1 MYNGPIIDT
10 HMHIWDLN
18 NPPTWLTRLS
28 GGVLNHRFEVPDYL
42 KMCQNQPI
50 SHAIYIECGGFP
62 QNRVLE
68 TKWVQ
73 QQADKFG
80 FPQGIVAFAQLDHP
94 DVEQTLQQQVD
105 CRNLKAIRMPLNFV
119 AGSFGAERDDY
130 MQDPSWRKGFSLLEK
145 FNLGFEMQIFDVQI
159 PNACELMKAFPNI
172 PVILEHLGWPIKA
185 TMDDLPT
192 WSQRL
197 RQIAKYSNV
206 SLKLSCLGWI
216 FQNHNQEL
224 MISYI
229 REAVRIFGAERCMV
243 GSNCPPDTVF
253 ISFDDIFRILKT
265 ALSIYPQSE
274 QEKIFYSNAKKNYR
288 L

>member
-1 MYNGPIIDT
+1 MYNGPIVDT

-18 NPPTWLTRLS
+18 HPPVWLKRLS
-28 GGVLNHRFEVPDYL
+28 GGVLNHRFEVPEYL

-50 SHAIYIECGGFP
+50 SHSVHIECGGFP

-80 FPQGIVAFAQLDHP
+80 FPQGIAAFAPLADPH
-94 DVEQTLQQQVD
+94 VEQILEQQLE
-105 CRNLKAIRMPLNFV
+105 CRNLKTIRMPLNFV

-130 MQDPSWRKGFSLLEK
+130 MKDSSWREGYSLLEK
-145 FNLGFEMQIFDVQI
+145 FNLGFEMQIFDIQI
-159 PNACELMKAFPNI
+159 PDACELLKAFPNI
-172 PVILEHLGWPIKA
+172 PVILEHLGWPLKGSI
-185 TMDDLPT
+185 DDLPA

-197 RQIAKYSNV
+197 RQIAKYPNI

-216 FQNHNQEL
+216 FQNNNEDL

-229 REAVRIFGAERCMV
+229 REAVRIFGTERCMV

-265 ALSIYPQSE
+265 ALSIYPYSD
-274 QEKIFYSNAKKNYR
+274 QEKIFYLNAKKNYR